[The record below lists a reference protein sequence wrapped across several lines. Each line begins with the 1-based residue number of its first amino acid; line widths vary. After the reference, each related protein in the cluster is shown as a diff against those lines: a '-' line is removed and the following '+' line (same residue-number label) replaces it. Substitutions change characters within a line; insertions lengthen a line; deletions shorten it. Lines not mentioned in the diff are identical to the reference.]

1 VPFDYVLELEP
12 AYDPRPWGGRRLA
25 RWYPNLPPGPVGE
38 AWALS
43 ARPELP
49 STVTNGPLAGLTLD
63 RVLRGHAT
71 SSAVDLPVL
80 VKLLDASDD
89 LSIQVHPAGDF
100 PGLAPD
106 ESGKGEL
113 WFVLHAEPGGYVI
126 RGFKPGVTVDDLAD
140 AIHAALANPGRND
153 AVIDC
158 LRRFPVSPGDVIPI
172 EPGTVHA
179 LGGGVVVAE
188 VQQNSDTTYRLWDY
202 NRPGVDGRPRPLHL
216 DRGLAAIRHSVSP
229 AGAPANAAAD
239 TPVFRCERAGSVHDP
254 ELLGRLPGGVTVGY
268 ASLQGK
274 GIEAPAGLLGLLV
287 LEGQVNGASPGR
299 CLLCPPPWAGQGALN
314 APGGAKVI
322 SVSIAGH

>member
-1 VPFDYVLELEP
+1 
-12 AYDPRPWGGRRLA
+12 
-25 RWYPNLPPGPVGE
+25 
-38 AWALS
+38 
-43 ARPELP
+43 
-49 STVTNGPLAGLTLD
+49 
-63 RVLRGHAT
+63 
-71 SSAVDLPVL
+71 VL

-126 RGFKPGVTVDDLAD
+126 RGFKPGVTVDDL
-140 AIHAALANPGRND
+140 
-153 AVIDC
+153 V
-158 LRRFPVSPGDVIPI
+158 PVSPGDVIPI

>member
-1 VPFDYVLELEP
+1 M
-12 AYDPRPWGGRRLA
+12 
-25 RWYPNLPPGPVGE
+25 
-38 AWALS
+38 
-43 ARPELP
+43 
-49 STVTNGPLAGLTLD
+49 
-63 RVLRGHAT
+63 
-71 SSAVDLPVL
+71 
-80 VKLLDASDD
+80 
-89 LSIQVHPAGDF
+89 
-100 PGLAPD
+100 
-106 ESGKGEL
+106 
-113 WFVLHAEPGGYVI
+113 LHAEPGGYVI
-126 RGFKPGVTVDDLAD
+126 RGFRPGVTVDDLAD
-140 AIHAALANPGRND
+140 AIHAALANPGGTIRSST
-153 AVIDC
+153 AC
-158 LRRFPVSPGDVIPI
+158 AAFRLRGVIPI
-172 EPGTVHA
+172 GQAPCT